1 MTRRIHVMLTLLT
14 ASIVLLLILMLVGC
28 TGDGSQQQE
37 ARTKSIRPVEVTP
50 DAVEVRVRNA
60 DGTRQT
66 QLFEG
71 EVLAWAPVWSPDG
84 KKIAFSLATRQP
96 EIFVVNA
103 DGSGLPTKLTNT
115 TVTPVVSAFAP
126 AWSPD
131 GKKIAYV
138 TGVPGS
144 SGDIYMMNPDGSGKY
159 NLTSSNPDQA
169 VHSIS
174 NPTWSPDGKKVAFTG
189 IQSVT
194 EQEQSSDSSASP
206 AAYHI
211 DIYLMNPD
219 GSGKTRLTKTQEEE
233 GSAAWSPE
241 GEKLAFPRGSSGHED
256 LYVMN
261 SDGSELTKP
270 TSTAA
275 GEYGPTWSPD
285 GKKIAFSAWDAGG
298 PGGGIFV
305 VSSVGTHKIH
315 LFKGE
320 TSGPIAWSP
329 DGEKIAFSDRAP
341 GGPSS
346 GIFVVNS
353 DGSGLKKLA
362 NVATA
367 SGPTWSPDGKEIA
380 FMAGGQV
387 YVMNSDGTR
396 LTNLITNSTVE

>member
-1 MTRRIHVMLTLLT
+1 MTRRMYVMVTLLT
-14 ASIVLLLILMLVGC
+14 ASIALLLILMLVGC
-28 TGDGSQQQE
+28 TGDESQQQE
-37 ARTKSIRPVEVTP
+37 ARTKSIRPAEVTP

-84 KKIAFSLATRQP
+84 KKLAFSLATRNP

-115 TVTPVVSAFAP
+115 TVTPVASAFAP

-138 TGVPGS
+138 NGVPGS
-144 SGDIYMMNPDGSGKY
+144 SGDIYIMNPDGSGKY

-174 NPTWSPDGKKVAFTG
+174 NPTWSPDGKKVAFTS

-211 DIYLMNPD
+211 DIYLMNSD

-233 GSAAWSPE
+233 GSAAWSPD

-261 SDGSELTKP
+261 SDGSELTKL

-285 GKKIAFSAWDAGG
+285 GKKIAFSDW
-298 PGGGIFV
+298 V
-305 VSSVGTHKIH
+305 
-315 LFKGE
+315 
-320 TSGPIAWSP
+320 
-329 DGEKIAFSDRAP
+329 P
-341 GGPSS
+341 GGPLS

-367 SGPTWSPDGKEIA
+367 SGPTWSPDGKKMA